1 MRIKKLA
8 QDKRGISL
16 VEIMVGMLIF
26 SIISMTIIV
35 IMFPTLNSI
44 NKTKDLSEM
53 GIFAD
58 NISAEI
64 INDIKMANSIEIIND
79 IKMANSIEIINDTK
93 MANIIELS
101 KESEPGDTLTLVNQ
115 EHTIVYKVIDGRI
128 KRNYDAQKNEDGAMI
143 FNDLVSSKYYE
154 NKSVNVSYDTI
165 TKDVGTKTIT
175 LGCKIKIEVLNKEGE
190 TAITREYS
198 VLSLVI

>member
-58 NISAEI
+58 NISAQ
-64 INDIKMANSIEIIND
+64 
-79 IKMANSIEIINDTK
+79 IINDTK

-101 KESEPGDTLTLVNQ
+101 KESELGDTLTLVNQ

-165 TKDVGTKTIT
+165 TKVVGTKTIT

>member
-1 MRIKKLA
+1 MRIKKIA

-79 IKMANSIEIINDTK
+79 IKMANSIEIAK
-93 MANIIELS
+93 VS
-101 KESEPGDTLTLVNQ
+101 GSGDTLTLVNQ

-165 TKDVGTKTIT
+165 TKVVGTKTIT

>member
-26 SIISMTIIV
+26 SIISITIIV

-79 IKMANSIEIINDTK
+79 IKMANSIEIAK
-93 MANIIELS
+93 V
-101 KESEPGDTLTLVNQ
+101 SEPVDTLTLVNQ

-128 KRNYDAQKNEDGAMI
+128 KRNYDGQKDEGGTKI
-143 FNDLVSSKYYE
+143 FNDIVSSKYYE
-154 NKSVNVSYDTI
+154 NKGVEVSYEAIISETV
-165 TKDVGTKTIT
+165 TV
-175 LGCKIKIEVLNKEGE
+175 GCKVKLKILNKEKE

>member
-1 MRIKKLA
+1 MRIKKIA

-26 SIISMTIIV
+26 SIISITIIV

-44 NKTKDLSEM
+44 NKIKDLSEM

-64 INDIKMANSIEIIND
+64 INDIKMANSIEI
-79 IKMANSIEIINDTK
+79 ATK
-93 MANIIELS
+93 VS
-101 KESEPGDTLTLVNQ
+101 GSGDTLTLVNQ
-115 EHTIVYKVIDGRI
+115 EHSIVYDTVDEKI
-128 KRNYDAQKNEDGAMI
+128 KRNYDGQKNEDGAMI

-165 TKDVGTKTIT
+165 TKVVGTKTIT

>member
-26 SIISMTIIV
+26 SIISITIIV

-64 INDIKMANSIEIIND
+64 INDIKMANSIEIA
-79 IKMANSIEIINDTK
+79 KVSG
-93 MANIIELS
+93 S
-101 KESEPGDTLTLVNQ
+101 GDTLTLVNQ
-115 EHTIVYKVIDGRI
+115 EHSIVYDTVDEKI
-128 KRNYDAQKNEDGAMI
+128 KRNYDGQKDEGGTKI
-143 FNDLVSSKYYE
+143 FNDIVSSKYYE
-154 NKSVNVSYDTI
+154 NKGVEVSYEAI
-165 TKDVGTKTIT
+165 IKTVKSET
-175 LGCKIKIEVLNKEGE
+175 VTVGCKVKLKILNKEKE

>member
-1 MRIKKLA
+1 MRIKKIA

-26 SIISMTIIV
+26 SIISITIIV

-64 INDIKMANSIEIIND
+64 INDIKMANSIEIA
-79 IKMANSIEIINDTK
+79 KV
-93 MANIIELS
+93 
-101 KESEPGDTLTLVNQ
+101 SEPVDTLTLVNQ

-128 KRNYDAQKNEDGAMI
+128 KRNYDGQKDEGGTKI
-143 FNDLVSSKYYE
+143 FNDIVSSKYYE
-154 NKSVNVSYDTI
+154 NKGVEVSYEAIISETV
-165 TKDVGTKTIT
+165 TV
-175 LGCKIKIEVLNKEGE
+175 GCKVKLKILNKEKE

>member
-8 QDKRGISL
+8 QDNKGISL

-26 SIISMTIIV
+26 SIISITVIV

-53 GIFAD
+53 GMFAD

-64 INDIKMANSIEIIND
+64 INDIKMANSIEV
-79 IKMANSIEIINDTK
+79 TK
-93 MANIIELS
+93 VS
-101 KESEPGDTLTLVNQ
+101 GSGDTLTLVNQ
-115 EHTIVYKVIDGRI
+115 EHSIVYETVDEKI
-128 KRNYDAQKNEDGAMI
+128 KRNYDGQKDEGGTKI

-154 NKSVNVSYDTI
+154 NKGVEVSYEAI
-165 TKDVGTKTIT
+165 IKTVKSET
-175 LGCKIKIEVLNKEGE
+175 VTVGCKVKLKILNKEKE

>member
-1 MRIKKLA
+1 MRIKKIA

-58 NISAEI
+58 NISAQ
-64 INDIKMANSIEIIND
+64 
-79 IKMANSIEIINDTK
+79 IINDTK

-154 NKSVNVSYDTI
+154 NKGVEVSYEAIISETV
-165 TKDVGTKTIT
+165 TV
-175 LGCKIKIEVLNKEGE
+175 GCKVKLKILNKEKE

>member
-26 SIISMTIIV
+26 SIISITIIV

-79 IKMANSIEIINDTK
+79 TK

-101 KESEPGDTLTLVNQ
+101 KKSEPGDTLTLVNQ

>member
-58 NISAEI
+58 NISAQ
-64 INDIKMANSIEIIND
+64 
-79 IKMANSIEIINDTK
+79 IINDTK

-128 KRNYDAQKNEDGAMI
+128 KRNYDGQKDEGGTKI
-143 FNDLVSSKYYE
+143 FNDIVSSKYYE
-154 NKSVNVSYDTI
+154 NKGVEVSYEAI
-165 TKDVGTKTIT
+165 IKTVKSET
-175 LGCKIKIEVLNKEGE
+175 VTVGCKVKLKILNKEKE

>member
-1 MRIKKLA
+1 MRIKKIA

-26 SIISMTIIV
+26 SIISITIIV

-64 INDIKMANSIEIIND
+64 INDIKMANSIE
-79 IKMANSIEIINDTK
+79 S
-93 MANIIELS
+93 
-101 KESEPGDTLTLVNQ
+101 GDTLTLVNQ

-128 KRNYDAQKNEDGAMI
+128 KRNYDGQKDEGGTKI
-143 FNDLVSSKYYE
+143 FNDIVSSKYYE
-154 NKSVNVSYDTI
+154 NKGVEVSYEAIISETV
-165 TKDVGTKTIT
+165 TV
-175 LGCKIKIEVLNKEGE
+175 GCKVKLKILNKEKE

>member
-1 MRIKKLA
+1 MRIKKIA

-58 NISAEI
+58 NISAQ
-64 INDIKMANSIEIIND
+64 
-79 IKMANSIEIINDTK
+79 IINDTK

-128 KRNYDAQKNEDGAMI
+128 KRNYDGQKDEGGTKI
-143 FNDLVSSKYYE
+143 FNDIVSSKYYE
-154 NKSVNVSYDTI
+154 NKGVEVSYEAI
-165 TKDVGTKTIT
+165 IKTVKSET
-175 LGCKIKIEVLNKEGE
+175 VTVGCKVKLKILNKEKE

>member
-1 MRIKKLA
+1 MRIKKIA

-64 INDIKMANSIEIIND
+64 INDIKMANSIE
-79 IKMANSIEIINDTK
+79 S
-93 MANIIELS
+93 
-101 KESEPGDTLTLVNQ
+101 GDTLTLVNQ

-128 KRNYDAQKNEDGAMI
+128 KRNYDGQKDEGGTKI
-143 FNDLVSSKYYE
+143 FNDIVSSKYYE
-154 NKSVNVSYDTI
+154 NKGVEVSYEAIISETV
-165 TKDVGTKTIT
+165 TV
-175 LGCKIKIEVLNKEGE
+175 GCKVKLKILNKEKE

>member
-1 MRIKKLA
+1 MRIKKIA

-79 IKMANSIEIINDTK
+79 TK

-101 KESEPGDTLTLVNQ
+101 KKSEPGDTLTLVNQ

-165 TKDVGTKTIT
+165 TKVVGTKTIT

>member
-1 MRIKKLA
+1 MRIKKIA

-58 NISAEI
+58 NISAQ
-64 INDIKMANSIEIIND
+64 
-79 IKMANSIEIINDTK
+79 IINDTK

>member
-53 GIFAD
+53 GIFDD
-58 NISAEI
+58 NISAQ
-64 INDIKMANSIEIIND
+64 
-79 IKMANSIEIINDTK
+79 IINDTK

-101 KESEPGDTLTLVNQ
+101 KKSEPGDTLTLVNQ

-165 TKDVGTKTIT
+165 TKVVGTKTIT

>member
-26 SIISMTIIV
+26 SIISITIIV

-64 INDIKMANSIEIIND
+64 INDIKMANSIEIA
-79 IKMANSIEIINDTK
+79 KVSG
-93 MANIIELS
+93 S
-101 KESEPGDTLTLVNQ
+101 GDTLTLVNQ
-115 EHTIVYKVIDGRI
+115 EHSIVYDTVDEKI
-128 KRNYDAQKNEDGAMI
+128 KRNYDGQKDEGGTKI
-143 FNDLVSSKYYE
+143 FNDIVSSKYYE
-154 NKSVNVSYDTI
+154 NKGVEVSYEAIISETV
-165 TKDVGTKTIT
+165 TV
-175 LGCKIKIEVLNKEGE
+175 GCKVKLKILNKEKE

>member
-1 MRIKKLA
+1 MRIKKIA

-58 NISAEI
+58 NISAQ
-64 INDIKMANSIEIIND
+64 
-79 IKMANSIEIINDTK
+79 IINDTK

-165 TKDVGTKTIT
+165 TKVVGTKTIT

>member
-58 NISAEI
+58 NISA
-64 INDIKMANSIEIIND
+64 EIIND

>member
-58 NISAEI
+58 NISAQ
-64 INDIKMANSIEIIND
+64 
-79 IKMANSIEIINDTK
+79 IINDTK

-165 TKDVGTKTIT
+165 TKVVGTKTIT

>member
-16 VEIMVGMLIF
+16 VEIMVGMPIF
-26 SIISMTIIV
+26 SIISITIIV

-58 NISAEI
+58 KISAQ
-64 INDIKMANSIEIIND
+64 
-79 IKMANSIEIINDTK
+79 IINDTK

-165 TKDVGTKTIT
+165 TKVVGTKTIT

>member
-58 NISAEI
+58 NISAQ
-64 INDIKMANSIEIIND
+64 
-79 IKMANSIEIINDTK
+79 IINDTK

-128 KRNYDAQKNEDGAMI
+128 KRNYDGQKDEGGTKI
-143 FNDLVSSKYYE
+143 FNDIVSSKYYE
-154 NKSVNVSYDTI
+154 NKGVEVSYEAIISETV
-165 TKDVGTKTIT
+165 TV
-175 LGCKIKIEVLNKEGE
+175 GCKVKLKILNKEKE

>member
-26 SIISMTIIV
+26 SIISITIIV

-79 IKMANSIEIINDTK
+79 IKMANSIEIAK
-93 MANIIELS
+93 V
-101 KESEPGDTLTLVNQ
+101 SEPVDTLTLVNQ

-128 KRNYDAQKNEDGAMI
+128 KRN
-143 FNDLVSSKYYE
+143 
-154 NKSVNVSYDTI
+154 
-165 TKDVGTKTIT
+165 
-175 LGCKIKIEVLNKEGE
+175 
-190 TAITREYS
+190 
-198 VLSLVI
+198 

>member
-1 MRIKKLA
+1 MRIKKIA

-64 INDIKMANSIEIIND
+64 INDIKMANSIEIA
-79 IKMANSIEIINDTK
+79 KVSG
-93 MANIIELS
+93 S
-101 KESEPGDTLTLVNQ
+101 GDTLTLVNQ

-165 TKDVGTKTIT
+165 TKVVGTKTIT

>member
-58 NISAEI
+58 NISAQ
-64 INDIKMANSIEIIND
+64 
-79 IKMANSIEIINDTK
+79 IINDTK

-101 KESEPGDTLTLVNQ
+101 KESEPVDTLTLVNQ

-128 KRNYDAQKNEDGAMI
+128 KRNYDAQKNEDGTMI

-165 TKDVGTKTIT
+165 TKVVGTKTIT

>member
-1 MRIKKLA
+1 MRIKKIA

-58 NISAEI
+58 NISAQI
-64 INDIKMANSIEIIND
+64 INDTKMANSIEIIND
-79 IKMANSIEIINDTK
+79 IKMANSIEIAK
-93 MANIIELS
+93 V
-101 KESEPGDTLTLVNQ
+101 SEPVDTLTLVNQ

>member
-58 NISAEI
+58 NISAQ
-64 INDIKMANSIEIIND
+64 
-79 IKMANSIEIINDTK
+79 IINDTK

-154 NKSVNVSYDTI
+154 NKGVEVSYEAIISETV
-165 TKDVGTKTIT
+165 TV
-175 LGCKIKIEVLNKEGE
+175 GCKVKLKILNKEKE

>member
-58 NISAEI
+58 NISAQ
-64 INDIKMANSIEIIND
+64 
-79 IKMANSIEIINDTK
+79 IINDTK

>member
-58 NISAEI
+58 NISAQ
-64 INDIKMANSIEIIND
+64 
-79 IKMANSIEIINDTK
+79 IINDTK

-128 KRNYDAQKNEDGAMI
+128 KRNYDAQKNEDGTMI

-165 TKDVGTKTIT
+165 TKVVGTKTIT

>member
-1 MRIKKLA
+1 MRIKKIA

-58 NISAEI
+58 NISAQ
-64 INDIKMANSIEIIND
+64 
-79 IKMANSIEIINDTK
+79 IINDTK

-128 KRNYDAQKNEDGAMI
+128 KRNYDAQKNENGAMI

-165 TKDVGTKTIT
+165 TKVVGTKTIT

>member
-58 NISAEI
+58 NISAQ
-64 INDIKMANSIEIIND
+64 
-79 IKMANSIEIINDTK
+79 IINDTK

-128 KRNYDAQKNEDGAMI
+128 KRNYDGQKDEGGTKI

-165 TKDVGTKTIT
+165 TKVVGTKTIT

>member
-16 VEIMVGMLIF
+16 VEIMVGILIF

-58 NISAEI
+58 NISAQ
-64 INDIKMANSIEIIND
+64 
-79 IKMANSIEIINDTK
+79 IINDTK

-165 TKDVGTKTIT
+165 TKVVGTKTIT

>member
-1 MRIKKLA
+1 MRIKKIA
-8 QDKRGISL
+8 EDSKGISL

-26 SIISMTIIV
+26 SIISITIIV

-58 NISAEI
+58 NISVEI
-64 INDIKMANSIEIIND
+64 TNEIKMANTIEI
-79 IKMANSIEIINDTK
+79 TK
-93 MANIIELS
+93 DSNE
-101 KESEPGDTLTLVNQ
+101 DTLTIVNQ
-115 EHTIVYKVIDGRI
+115 EHTVVYKTIDGRI
-128 KRNYDAQKNEDGAMI
+128 KRNYDAQKDEDGNLI
-143 FNDLVSSKYYE
+143 FSDLVSSKYYE
-154 NKSVNVSYDTI
+154 NKGVKVHYEAI
-165 TKDVGTKTIT
+165 TKTLNEKSVTVGCT
-175 LGCKIKIEVLNKEGE
+175 LKLEILNREKE